1 MRCLEFL
8 IPADQDFAPYG
19 QTGSS
24 ERVFAMLFGYS
35 RFTISRVALVALAV
49 GILSG
54 CSERKPAGPLEGA
67 TATESQPVPPTATPA
82 DAETDTK

>member
-8 IPADQDFAPYG
+8 IRADQDFAPYC

-24 ERVFAMLFGYS
+24 ERVFAMLLGYC

-54 CSERKPAGPLEGA
+54 CSERKPAGPLERA
-67 TATESQPVPPTATPA
+67 TATEAQPMTPTATPA
-82 DAETDTK
+82 DAETETK